1 MNESYFLQKLKESP
15 GDVSLLREYAAWLH
29 DRGDARAQQ
38 LIAEL
43 DFYDAENHFKQAE
56 QLLGR
61 LRGSRPQDFDWLNSI
76 LPMFTYAPASGVFY
90 NAPSPDDAAFVQL
103 GDFCSRDT
111 VVGIIEAQKIFF
123 QIPAGHNGIIIE
135 VYVSN
140 RSAVTA
146 GDALFKLMRPQK
158 EDAVNARFRR

>member
-15 GDVSLLREYAAWLH
+15 GDVPLLREYATWLQ

-43 DFYDAENHFKQAE
+43 NFYDAENHFKQAE

-90 NAPSPDDAAFVQL
+90 NAPSPNAAAFVQL
-103 GDFCSRDT
+103 GDFCGRDT
-111 VVGIIEAQKIFF
+111 VVGIIEAQKVFF
-123 QIPAGHNGIIIE
+123 HIPAGHCGIICE
-135 VYVSN
+135 VHVNNGAAVS
-140 RSAVTA
+140 A
-146 GDALFKLMRPQK
+146 GDAIFKLMRPQK
-158 EDAVNARFRR
+158 EDVVNASCR

>member
-15 GDVSLLREYAAWLH
+15 GDVPLLREYATWLQ

-43 DFYDAENHFKQAE
+43 NFYDAENDFKQAE

-76 LPMFTYAPASGVFY
+76 LPMVTHAPVSGVFY

-103 GDFCSRDT
+103 GDFCGRDT
-111 VVGIIEAQKIFF
+111 VVGIIEAQKVFF
-123 QIPAGHNGIIIE
+123 HIPAGHSGIIIE
-135 VYVSN
+135 VYVN
-140 RSAVTA
+140 NGAAVTA
-146 GDALFKLMRPQK
+146 GDSLFKLMRPQK
-158 EDAVNARFRR
+158 EDAVNARCR